1 MNKTLIQDSCPRLTH
16 RVKQLEDECG
26 ALILD
31 ALRDKEVTEL
41 MLNPDGI
48 LWVEHRKKGVHEV
61 GTISAGQ
68 AERIIRKIAG
78 IQEMEV
84 NYDNPIL
91 ECESPI
97 DQSRFEGMLP
107 PIVKKPAFT
116 IRKKAEHI
124 YTFDDY
130 IVQGSLTPLQAEA
143 VRDAIQSRKN
153 ILVCGGPGTGKT
165 TFTNACIHA
174 LTQLIDGSE
183 RLLILEDVPE
193 LQCLAKNVVHLLTNK
208 IIKNPV
214 DLQKL
219 VYVAMRSRPDRILIG
234 EVRDKAMLDLLKA
247 WNTGCPGGI
256 ATVHAND
263 THSAIQRCQS
273 LAEEA
278 GVEKP
283 ISLILE
289 TIHVIVSIERDNQTM
304 TRRVKDVSL
313 LTGYDPKAEKFLF
326 KELA

>member
-1 MNKTLIQDSCPRLTH
+1 MMNNLTA
-16 RVKQLEDECG
+16 RIKQLEEACG
-26 ALILD
+26 EIILNP
-31 ALRDKEVTEL
+31 LRDPLVTEL
-41 MLNPDGI
+41 MLNPDSI
-48 LWVEHRKKGVHEV
+48 LWIEHRQNGVIQAGEV
-61 GTISAGQ
+61 SPGQ

-78 IQEMEV
+78 IVEAEV

-91 ECESPI
+91 ECEFPI
-97 DQSRFEGMLP
+97 DHSRFEGVLP
-107 PIVKKPAFT
+107 PLVKRPSFT
-116 IRKKAEHI
+116 IRKKAEAV

-130 IVQGSLTPLQAEA
+130 IRKGALTAEQAR
-143 VRDAIQSRKN
+143 VIRQAIAERKN

-165 TFTNACIHA
+165 TFVNACIYE
-174 LTQLIDGSE
+174 LTKIAPESE

-193 LQCLAKNVVHLLTNK
+193 LQCSAKNVVQMVTNR

-219 VYVAMRSRPDRILIG
+219 IFVAMRSRPDRILIG
-234 EVRDKAMLDLLKA
+234 EVRDKAMLDLMKA

-263 THSAIQRCQS
+263 THSAVQRCLS

-283 ISLILE
+283 ISLLLE
-289 TIHVIVSIERDNQTM
+289 TIYLIVAIERNNFTLE
-304 TRRVKDVSL
+304 RRVKNISSL
-313 LTGYDPKAEKFLF
+313 EGYDPLTQKFSF
-326 KELA
+326 KELN

>member
-1 MNKTLIQDSCPRLTH
+1 MANLHLSGRI
-16 RVKQLEDECG
+16 KQLEETCG
-26 ALILD
+26 PIILNP
-31 ALRDKEVTEL
+31 LRDPFVTEL
-41 MLNPDGI
+41 MLNPDGH
-48 LWVEHRKKGVHEV
+48 LWTEHREV
-61 GTISAGQ
+61 GVSNVGEISANQ

-78 IQEMEV
+78 IQELEV

-91 ECESPI
+91 ECEFPI

-107 PIVKKPAFT
+107 PIAKRPSFT
-116 IRKKAEHI
+116 IRKKAELI
-124 YTFDDY
+124 YTFEDY
-130 IVQGSLTPLQAEA
+130 IQKGALTEAQAKTI
-143 VRDAIQSRKN
+143 RLAISERKN

-165 TFTNACIHA
+165 TFVNACIFE
-174 LTQLIDGSE
+174 LTKIAPDD

-193 LQCLAKNVVHLLTNK
+193 LQCSAKNVVQLVTNR

-219 VYVAMRSRPDRILIG
+219 VFVAMRSRPDRILIG

-263 THSAIQRCQS
+263 THSAIQRCLS

-278 GVEKP
+278 GVSKP
-283 ISLILE
+283 ISLLLE
-289 TIHVIVSIERDNQTM
+289 TIDLIVAIERNNFTLE
-304 TRRVKDVSL
+304 RRVKNISSL
-313 LTGYDPKAEKFLF
+313 EGYDAQRQQFLF
-326 KELA
+326 KELD